1 MAVERLEQRR
11 RGPPPSVAA
20 VPRSAAPR
28 LPLLAGATTSTT
40 NPSLPPRTPK
50 PLGNARSSGPPL
62 GIKGAEPAASQAAG
76 MAAAAVAMPGGGVA
90 LLGPDPRADFP
101 AWLAAQGMKL
111 PFAQAM
117 ERELGI
123 GDYEDLLACAEPPLV
138 RAELFSAARQRLP
151 FAFYAVL
158 RRTLEAL
165 APHAVSRHHDP
176 TVYASAE
183 TPTGRQQQQQHPSL
197 GGLLDVMVAQLT
209 SLSRELALF
218 AARLSSLDPAV
229 GHQAGLLAEHDEPSP
244 FAEGEV
250 GRSEADEE
258 EDEDEVAVASGNDG
272 AEGVYGLEHGWG
284 AHAPTVPVERPPSPV
299 EPDAPPFHDGDG
311 DGSDRKVKMERD
323 DSCDAGGQVCIGATP
338 GPAGGVRS
346 RGGWDRQEPL
356 GGPASEGPASRGGPL
371 PCVGP
376 ASGQMEQSEGMSRE
390 GLGET
395 YGSLDTDAY
404 SFVSDAPVGPS
415 FPLAPLPPPATS
427 RWCRSSSSSLTLPS
441 LPLPLALPLSER
453 PFACGVC
460 GQRFRHNCQLRVH
473 ARIHAGEKPYACGQC
488 GRTFSQAGHLLY
500 HSRTHTGERPHV
512 CNVCGKAFTQS
523 SNLNRHKRTHRND
536 AGPAGL

>member
-1 MAVERLEQRR
+1 
-11 RGPPPSVAA
+11 
-20 VPRSAAPR
+20 
-28 LPLLAGATTSTT
+28 
-40 NPSLPPRTPK
+40 
-50 PLGNARSSGPPL
+50 
-62 GIKGAEPAASQAAG
+62 

-90 LLGPDPRADFP
+90 LLGPDPRADFS
-101 AWLAAQGMKL
+101 AWLSAQGMKL

-165 APHAVSRHHDP
+165 VPHVASRRHDHA
-176 TVYASAE
+176 VYASAE
-183 TPTGRQQQQQHPSL
+183 TPTGRHQQQQHPSL

-229 GHQAGLLAEHDEPSP
+229 GHQAGLLAEHEEPSP
-244 FAEGEV
+244 FAEGEI

-258 EDEDEVAVASGNDG
+258 EDEDEVAVASGHDG

-299 EPDAPPFHDGDG
+299 EQDAPPFHDGDG
-311 DGSDRKVKMERD
+311 NDSDRKVKMERD

-356 GGPASEGPASRGGPL
+356 GGPESEGPASRGGPL

-376 ASGQMEQSEGMSRE
+376 GSGQMEQSEGMSRE

-395 YGSLDTDAY
+395 YGSLDTDTY

-415 FPLAPLPPPATS
+415 FPLAPPPPPATA
-427 RWCRSSSSSLTLPS
+427 RWCRSSSSSSSSLALPP
-441 LPLPLALPLSER
+441 LPLPPALPLSER